1 MKNPEKLLF
10 FGLSFLSF
18 ALTLSRE
25 NRKDMIRINKLKA
38 FIATTL
44 LCSIAL
50 SACSSEDKT
59 TTDVITTEDG
69 VIQNGKK
76 LKSIRQTS
84 WKTVSG
90 TDSTSQG
97 SYEPQECLYNFDYN
111 DYGLL
116 KEVRFTD
123 NDGQVTT
130 TTYSW
135 GSHCVSALSN
145 GKVTTYQFANNR
157 VSKVTGD
164 IWKASYTYD
173 VLMRPIRVLRSSE
186 SPYNSGLYEAT
197 WNGDRINTIK
207 VEDVENGTSNT
218 YQYKYGDK
226 PFKGWCPKSSLT
238 LHWMLDEDYLAWV
251 HPELFSLRDLTYP
264 NNEGYI
270 TEEETVTTSVDR
282 KVVTTRKTVRTYNM
296 QLSFD
301 VNQDGSL
308 SRLNSMVVMDTQVT
322 TTRIDNTTNP
332 ATKEV
337 TTENPSHV
345 TFMDSYS
352 YTWQ

>member
-1 MKNPEKLLF
+1 MNSPEKLSF

-18 ALTLSRE
+18 ALTLPRE
-25 NRKDMIRINKLKA
+25 NRKDMKRINKLKA

-84 WKTVSG
+84 WMTVSG

-116 KEVRFTD
+116 KEVRYTD
-123 NDGQVTT
+123 SDGQVTT

-135 GSHCVSALSN
+135 GSHCVSALCN

-164 IWKASYTYD
+164 VWKASYTYD
-173 VLMRPIRVLRSSE
+173 VLMRPVRVLRSSE
-186 SPYNSGLYEAT
+186 TRYNSALYEAT
-197 WNGDRINTIK
+197 WNGDRVKSIR
-207 VEDVENGTSNT
+207 VEDVERGTIET
-218 YQYKYGDK
+218 YQSTYGDK
-226 PFKGWCPKSSLT
+226 PFKGWCPTSNHT
-238 LHWMLDEDYLAWV
+238 LHWMMEEDYLAWV

-264 NNEGYI
+264 NGEGY
-270 TEEETVTTSVDR
+270 TQEKETVTTSVDK
-282 KVVTTRKTVRTYNM
+282 KVVTTRKAITTYNQ

-301 VNQDGSL
+301 VSQDGSL
-308 SRLNSMVVMDTQVT
+308 THLNSMVVMDTQVT
-322 TTRIDNTTNP
+322 ITRIDNTTNP

-337 TTENPSHV
+337 TTEEPSHIS
-345 TFMDSYS
+345 FMDSYS

>member
-1 MKNPEKLLF
+1 MKYPEKLSF

-18 ALTLSRE
+18 ALTLPRE
-25 NRKDMIRINKLKA
+25 NRKDMKRINKLKA

-164 IWKASYTYD
+164 VWKAS
-173 VLMRPIRVLRSSE
+173 
-186 SPYNSGLYEAT
+186 
-197 WNGDRINTIK
+197 
-207 VEDVENGTSNT
+207 
-218 YQYKYGDK
+218 
-226 PFKGWCPKSSLT
+226 
-238 LHWMLDEDYLAWV
+238 
-251 HPELFSLRDLTYP
+251 
-264 NNEGYI
+264 
-270 TEEETVTTSVDR
+270 
-282 KVVTTRKTVRTYNM
+282 
-296 QLSFD
+296 
-301 VNQDGSL
+301 
-308 SRLNSMVVMDTQVT
+308 
-322 TTRIDNTTNP
+322 
-332 ATKEV
+332 
-337 TTENPSHV
+337 
-345 TFMDSYS
+345 
-352 YTWQ
+352 